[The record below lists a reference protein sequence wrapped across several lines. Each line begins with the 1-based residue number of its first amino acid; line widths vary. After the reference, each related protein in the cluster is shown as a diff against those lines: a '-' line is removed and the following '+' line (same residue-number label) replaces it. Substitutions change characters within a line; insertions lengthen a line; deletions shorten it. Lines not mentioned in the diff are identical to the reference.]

1 MGLEDLP
8 VEIIHR
14 ILALLS
20 FSDLKSVALVCH
32 RLATMATAPR
42 LWEHFNC
49 DSFAM
54 TKQGLKHYLVI
65 LQLPRYEWCRR
76 YIQRKS

>member
-8 VEIIHR
+8 AEIIHR

-20 FSDLKSVALVCH
+20 FSDLKSVTLVCH
-32 RLATMATAPR
+32 RLATIATTPR

-54 TKQGLKHYLVI
+54 TKQGLKHYLEI
-65 LQLPRYEWCRR
+65 LQLPRY
-76 YIQRKS
+76 K